1 MKDNQEKKS
10 AKSLHSHQEAGRQD
24 RKEKELHYKEASRQ
38 DHETKDA
45 TPSLR
50 DVFREVSHEVLVKEL
65 SQQRELNRQLQAVM
79 DSSYD
84 GIYLTDGQAKTLYV
98 NQAYERIAGIQAAE
112 VMGRSMEDLVAAGVV
127 DQSSSLE
134 VIRLQ
139 RQVTIRQVLHNGKEV
154 LVTSTPVFE
163 KPGEKQMQYVV
174 TNVRD
179 VSELVR
185 LQQELQNTRALS
197 ERYRSELEHMK
208 TRILTIPEFVIR
220 DRQMLRVLETVL
232 KVAETDTTLLIQGE
246 TGSGKGRVTRLI
258 HSRSKRADK
267 SFIEVNCGAIP
278 GSLME
283 SELFGY
289 EKGAFTGALTKGK
302 MGLFELADGGT
313 LVLDEISEMPLD
325 LQVKL
330 LKVLED
336 GTVFRVGG
344 QKPVPVNVRIIAAT
358 NQDLGEMVKQGRFRE
373 DLYYRLHVVPL
384 YLPPLRERQD
394 DIVPLCHQ
402 FLEEFNRRYDYQ
414 RHFTPEALEYLLRYP
429 WPGNVRE
436 LRNLVERMV
445 VTVEEDRIRPADL
458 PEHILALNGSVSGEG
473 VLQEDPLNDELP
485 LKEASR
491 LFQQRYIRRILRQQ
505 GSMKEAARLLG
516 INPSTLYRKLND
528 GADEV

>member
-1 MKDNQEKKS
+1 MKDQRDQHNQQHQPDQKS
-10 AKSLHSHQEAGRQD
+10 QPHRQHSQRQQQPASANSEHQNLVA
-24 RKEKELHYKEASRQ
+24 EL
-38 DHETKDA
+38 TK
-45 TPSLR
+45 
-50 DVFREVSHEVLVKEL
+50 H
-65 SQQRELNRQLQAVM
+65 RELNQQMQAVM

-98 NQAYERIAGIQAAE
+98 NRAYERIAGIQATA
-112 VMGRSMEDLVAAGVV
+112 VMGRNMSDLVAAGVV

-134 VIRLQ
+134 AIRLKQ
-139 RQVTIRQVLHNGKEV
+139 QVTIRQVLHNGKEV

-163 KPGEKQMQYVV
+163 KEEAGVIQYVV

-185 LQQELQNTRALS
+185 LQQELQHTRALS

-208 TRILTIPEFVIR
+208 TRILNIPEFVIR

-232 KVAETDTTLLIQGE
+232 KVAETDTTVLIQGE

-258 HSRSKRADK
+258 HSRSKRAAK

-330 LKVLED
+330 LKALED

-344 QKPVPVNVRIIAAT
+344 QKPVPVNVRIITAT

-384 YLPPLRERQD
+384 YLPPLRERKE

-402 FLEEFNRRYDYQ
+402 FLEEFNRRYQYQ
-414 RHFTPEALEYLLRYP
+414 RHFTPEALEYLMRYP

-445 VTVEEDRIRPADL
+445 VMVEEDRIRPSDL
-458 PEHILALNGSVSGEG
+458 PEHLLILTGTTQGEDALPDE
-473 VLQEDPLNDELP
+473 PLYHQLP
-485 LKEASR
+485 LKEATK
-491 LFQQRYIRRILRQQ
+491 LFQQRYIRRMISQE
-505 GSMKEAARLLG
+505 GSMKRAAQQLE
-516 INPSTLYRKLND
+516 INPSTLYRKLHD
-528 GADEV
+528 TGEESS